1 MRKELK
7 LLDEIPSKM
16 ETVDNEVYYTLGHQ
30 CIPYKQRPKTKQ
42 NKKRIIKKS
51 LRSAL
56 KTQLEKTIPSL
67 DEVRE
72 EDLLNKYTNLYSEMN
87 EKQRN

>member
-7 LLDEIPSKM
+7 LLDSARGKIKNLDSFDKEWFESASNRRKGSYRSKHKTM
-16 ETVDNEVYYTLGHQ
+16 ISKT
-30 CIPYKQRPKTKQ
+30 IRKQ
-42 NKKRIIKKS
+42 
-51 LRSAL
+51 L